1 MLPGIGSKSA
11 EKLWKSF
18 NAKINDAITNQPS
31 IAKAIRDTA
40 GLAPKKSVLGWEQ
53 FAETISQLEEEKN
66 KGPGHLIRLVVAA
79 GYEDYLQN
87 KFPNYYSRLEDLE
100 QVAGFADQYETPE
113 EFLSELALLSNLD
126 TESQRNKQ
134 SDPEQIRLS
143 TIHQAKGLEFEVV
156 FVMMLCDGLFP
167 SNRSIESPEGE
178 EEERRLFYVA
188 VTRAKTELYLS
199 YPLMRFMHGSGGE
212 TFQQPSRFLNEIGD
226 DLVEEWNLQS
236 FDPYG

>member
-1 MLPGIGSKSA
+1 MSDKIDIQTSLANVIREIAGI
-11 EKLWKSF
+11 
-18 NAKINDAITNQPS
+18 T
-31 IAKAIRDTA
+31 
-40 GLAPKKSVLGWEQ
+40 PKKSLLGWEQ
-53 FAETISQLEEEKN
+53 FAETLSQLEEEKE
-66 KGPGHLIRLVVAA
+66 KGPGHLIRLIVAA

-100 QVAGFADQYETPE
+100 QVAGFADQYETTE

-126 TESQRNKQ
+126 TESKKNTL

-167 SNRSIESPEGE
+167 SSRAIESPEGE

-212 TFQQPSRFLNEIGD
+212 TFQQPSRFLDEIGD
-226 DLVEEWNLQS
+226 GLLEEWNLQS